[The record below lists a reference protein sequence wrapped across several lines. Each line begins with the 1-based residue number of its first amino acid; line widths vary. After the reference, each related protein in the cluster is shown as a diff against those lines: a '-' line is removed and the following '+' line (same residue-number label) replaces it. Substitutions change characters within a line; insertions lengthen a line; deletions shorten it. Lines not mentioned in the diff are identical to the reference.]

1 MPKTCFSAAAWRGI
15 GLATLALAASCTYSH
30 GPDPSPAPT
39 PTGTGTSPTANP
51 CNDPTP
57 PTYAAVV
64 SPILDARCR
73 GCHGAA
79 FQTRGGSVDLSTYQA
94 LTRLPA
100 NVLLGSI
107 RQEAGFSAMPKGG
120 AKLSDCD
127 IARIQGWVEAGR
139 LNN

>member
-1 MPKTCFSAAAWRGI
+1 MFKTCFSATAWRGI
-15 GLATLALAASCTYSH
+15 GLATLALAACCNYTH
-30 GPDPSPAPT
+30 GPDPVPASGG
-39 PTGTGTSPTANP
+39 GTGTAANP
-51 CNDPTP
+51 CNDPAP

-79 FQTRGGSVDLSTYQA
+79 FQTRGGGTDLSTYQA

-100 NVLLGSI
+100 NVLLGTI
-107 RQEAGFSAMPKGG
+107 RHEAGFSAMPKGG

-127 IARIQGWVEAGR
+127 IARIQGWVDAGR

>member
-1 MPKTCFSAAAWRGI
+1 MLKPYFSAAAWRGV
-15 GLATLALAASCTYSH
+15 GVQARAQAASCTYSH
-30 GPDPSPAPT
+30 GPDPSPASP
-39 PTGTGTSPTANP
+39 PTGTSPAANP
-51 CNDPTP
+51 CNDSAP

-64 SPILDARCR
+64 APILDARCQ

-79 FQTRGGSVDLSTYQA
+79 FQTRGGGTDLSTYQA

-100 NVLLGSI
+100 NVLLGTI
-107 RQEAGFSAMPKGG
+107 RHEAGFSAMPKGG

-127 IARIQGWVEAGR
+127 IARIQGWVDAGR

>member
-1 MPKTCFSAAAWRGI
+1 MSTPSFSATAWRGL
-15 GLATLALAASCTYSH
+15 GLAVLALATSCTYSH
-30 GPDPSPAPT
+30 GPDPSPV
-39 PTGTGTSPTANP
+39 SPSPGSGSTTNP
-51 CNDPTP
+51 CNDPAP

-79 FQTRGGSVDLSTYQA
+79 FQTRGGGIDLSTYQA
-94 LTRLPA
+94 LTRLPG
-100 NVLLGSI
+100 NTLLGVI
-107 RQEAGFSAMPKGG
+107 RHEVGFSAMPKGG

-127 IARIQGWVEAGR
+127 IARIKGWVDAGR